1 MGALGFAAPFMLA
14 AFILLPALYY
24 LLRLTP
30 PKPLQVWFPPL
41 KLLSKKTQEETPQ
54 SSPLWLIL
62 LRLALAACLILGF
75 AQPLLHGDETVPLGG
90 APLVLLIDNGW
101 TAASDWEARRA
112 QAADL
117 LQQARAKKIPVL
129 LAATNGFNA
138 ENLAF
143 NDAQAALTALSGLE
157 PQPYLTQR
165 LNVLAKI
172 KERFSPQEPPQI
184 VWLTDEIE
192 GKDGAAFAAALAELK
207 PAASVL
213 QLASPP
219 RSLVAI
225 ASITNSADALEAKL
239 IRSDA
244 QQGGTGTLRAFDRQ
258 NRQIGSGVFA
268 FDAAAMQT
276 RAKIE
281 MPTQLRNDVF
291 RLDLAGQPH
300 AGAAFLLDEQFR
312 RKTVGL
318 YSGGV
323 ENSEQVAL
331 SSRFILEE
339 ALRGFAEVSKASG
352 SLEDALQ
359 TFVRDGVGVI
369 VLADTGA
376 LPASTSE
383 RLNEWIANGGVLLR
397 FASSQSASAEP
408 DGFLPVK
415 LRPVLRTLGGQLS
428 WEKPQGLGKAY
439 GQMAGLDL
447 APDVTVTT
455 QVPAEATADLSAK
468 TWIDLA
474 DGTPLVTAEPR
485 GRGQIVFVHVSADA
499 SWSNLPLSGT
509 FLALLRK
516 IVVLSNFNSPQAAN
530 HEAVGADPILKPYR
544 TLNAFGVLTS
554 PPAGTQ
560 AISAGQFTKTKPD
573 AEHPPGLYGSEGG
586 FQALNTVESADALR
600 QLSATPNMRRVL
612 FAKSHDLQ
620 LASWFF
626 IGVLALFFLDIL
638 LSVLLLCRGR
648 LIAAH
653 AAAAC
658 LLLLAAASPSCAAD
672 EAALAASANIT
683 RLGYIRSGIADIDD
697 VTQAGLKTLSRVLRE
712 RTSIRLE
719 EPAALDLTKDEL
731 VFYPVIY
738 WPIDPKMTPPAADGL
753 TKAESYIKNGGTIL
767 FDTRDRGDG
776 FLTGSNGASQ
786 SETILRGILAKIN
799 APRLEPLPQD
809 HVLTKAFYILN
820 SFPGRFEDGPL
831 YVEHTAPS
839 APGDMRPV
847 RLADGVS
854 SVIVT
859 SNDMAGAWAADEDGT
874 PRLPL
879 YGSNERQREFA
890 YRAGVNIVVYAMTG
904 NYKADQVHVPD
915 LLKRLGQ

>member
-14 AFILLPALYY
+14 GFILLPALYY

-30 PKPLQVWFPPL
+30 PKPQQVWFPPL
-41 KLLSKKTQEETPQ
+41 RLLAKKTQEETPQ

-62 LRLALAACLILGF
+62 LRLVLAACLIFGF
-75 AQPLLHGDETVPLGG
+75 AQPLLHGDESIPLGQ
-90 APLVLLIDNGW
+90 APLVLIIDNGW
-101 TAASDWEARRA
+101 TAAGDWDARRT

-117 LQQARAKKIPVL
+117 LQRARDKKIPVL
-129 LAATNGFNA
+129 LAATNGTGSESLN
-138 ENLAF
+138 F
-143 NDAQAALTALSGLE
+143 NDAQASLATLSGLE
-157 PQPYLTQR
+157 PQPYLAPR
-165 LNVLAKI
+165 LNTLTKL
-172 KERFSPQEPPQI
+172 KEKLSQQAAPQFI
-184 VWLTDEIE
+184 WLTDGIE
-192 GKDGAAFAAALAELK
+192 GKDGTAFEDALAALTPQVSSLRL
-207 PAASVL
+207 AAPQHSI
-213 QLASPP
+213 
-219 RSLVAI
+219 VAI
-225 ASITNSADALEAKL
+225 SSVTNTADALEAKIVRADPL
-239 IRSDA
+239 QA
-244 QQGGTGTLRAFDRQ
+244 GTGTLRAFDRQ
-258 NRQIGSGVFA
+258 NRQIGSGIFS
-268 FDAAAMQT
+268 FDASSTQT
-276 RAKIE
+276 NAKIVL
-281 MPTQLRNDVF
+281 PTQLRNDVF
-291 RLDLAGQPH
+291 KLDLAGQPH

-339 ALRGFAEVSKASG
+339 ALRGFADLSKASG

-359 TFVRDGVGVI
+359 TFIRDGVGVI

-376 LPASTSE
+376 LPASVNE
-383 RLNEWIANGGVLLR
+383 RLNEWIAKGGVLLR
-397 FASSQSASAEP
+397 FASAQSVTAEP

-439 GQMAGLDL
+439 GAMAGLDL
-447 APDVTVTT
+447 APDVTVST
-455 QVPAEATADLSAK
+455 QVPAEATADLTTK

-474 DGTPLVTAEPR
+474 DGTPLVTAEQR

-530 HEAVGADPILKPYR
+530 HDAAGTEQVLKPFR
-544 TLNAFGVLTS
+544 TLNAFGVLTT

-560 AISAGQFTKTKPD
+560 AINAGDFAATKID

-586 FQALNTVESADALR
+586 FQALNTLEDIKTL
-600 QLSATPNMRRVL
+600 RVL
-612 FAKSHDLQ
+612 SGAPKLQQASFAKSHDQQ

-626 IGVLALFFLDIL
+626 IAALTLFFLDIL
-638 LSVLLLCRGR
+638 LSVLLLGRGR

-658 LLLLAAASPSCAAD
+658 FFLVLSTPHGFAAD
-672 EAALAASANIT
+672 ETALAASANVT
-683 RLGYIRSGIADIDD
+683 RLGFIRSGISDIDD
-697 VTQAGLKTLSRVLRE
+697 VTQAGLKTLSRILRE
-712 RTSIRLE
+712 RTSIHLE
-719 EPAALDLTKDEL
+719 EPAALDLSKDEL

-738 WPIDPKMTPPAADGL
+738 WPIDPQMAQPAAAGL
-753 TKAESYIKNGGTIL
+753 IKAETYIKNGGTIL

-786 SETILRGILAKIN
+786 SEMILRGILAKIN
-799 APRLEPLPQD
+799 APRLEAMPQD

-820 SFPGRFEDGPL
+820 AFPGRFEDGPL
-831 YVEHTAPS
+831 YVEHTVPN

-859 SNDMAGAWAADEDGT
+859 SNDMAGAWAADDDGT